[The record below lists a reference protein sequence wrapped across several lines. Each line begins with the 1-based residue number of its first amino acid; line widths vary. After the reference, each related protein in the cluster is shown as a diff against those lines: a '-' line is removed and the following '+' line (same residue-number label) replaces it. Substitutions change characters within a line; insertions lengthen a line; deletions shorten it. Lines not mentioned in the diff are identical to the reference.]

1 MKFNDMPYQRPDM
14 KDVKSHFEKV
24 KNDILNATSAK
35 QLAQVILDYENNFS
49 KDLNTTISLSHVRY
63 TINTL
68 DEFYEKENEFWDEN
82 SPIIENLTVEVA
94 KAINSSKFKEDLKKE
109 FGEHYFKL
117 LECSLVLNEKAIPY
131 MQKENE
137 LVTKYS
143 KIIANSKI
151 EFRGKTYTLSQF
163 TPLLQNID
171 REFRKE
177 AFAARTNF
185 LKIIKMILIVYM
197 TI

>member
-94 KAINSSKFKEDLKKE
+94 KAINSSRF
-109 FGEHYFKL
+109 
-117 LECSLVLNEKAIPY
+117 EKRIW
-131 MQKENE
+131 
-137 LVTKYS
+137 
-143 KIIANSKI
+143 
-151 EFRGKTYTLSQF
+151 RTLFQ
-163 TPLLQNID
+163 T
-171 REFRKE
+171 
-177 AFAARTNF
+177 T
-185 LKIIKMILIVYM
+185 
-197 TI
+197 